1 MPSQSAQGSF
11 QIRLAPIGDDLPYRT
26 SPSESSISPSP
37 LAQTLQAGE
46 SILSRT
52 ICRSIYPTVCPHL
65 PSLGDL
71 RVRPWAC
78 KFSGHGGGTAF
89 CRLGHKLRCP
99 DVGDVLSVTVEYF
112 SFHQITS
119 SLADLH
125 ESCETPAVPWGEGM
139 ENANRNGAAGWF
151 IVTWATSL

>member
-1 MPSQSAQGSF
+1 MTYEFARGLVNF
-11 QIRLAPIGDDLPYRT
+11 LA
-26 SPSESSISPSP
+26 SEVVQPF
-37 LAQTLQAGE
+37 AGE
-46 SILSRT
+46 I
-52 ICRSIYPTVCPHL
+52 INCVC
-65 PSLGDL
+65 S
-71 RVRPWAC
+71 
-78 KFSGHGGGTAF
+78 
-89 CRLGHKLRCP
+89 
-99 DVGDVLSVTVEYF
+99 DVGDVLSVAVEYF